1 MEQTVDT
8 KSHDE
13 DKILRFQKCERI
25 IHWAL
30 AIPFIVCYISALIII
45 IYYNPDPTRP
55 FRDVFS
61 WIHKISGICFIVLP
75 LVVLFSSRRNLKLHF
90 NNMKR
95 AWTWTK
101 EDFKWLGFKGLTLFT
116 KKVSLPEQGK
126 FNAAEKLNF
135 MTLIVTYPIY
145 ILSGIL
151 LWISQDSLLFLLVHY
166 IAAII
171 STPFLLGH
179 TFMATTNPE
188 TRVAFP
194 GMVTGFVDR
203 NYVKHYHSRWYRE
216 NFKDDEDPSENGD

>member
-1 MEQTVDT
+1 
-8 KSHDE
+8 
-13 DKILRFQKCERI
+13 
-25 IHWAL
+25 
-30 AIPFIVCYISALIII
+30 
-45 IYYNPDPTRP
+45 
-55 FRDVFS
+55 
-61 WIHKISGICFIVLP
+61 
-75 LVVLFSSRRNLKLHF
+75 
-90 NNMKR
+90 MKR

-116 KKVSLPEQGK
+116 KKISLPEQGK

-135 MTLIVTYPIY
+135 MTLILTYPIY

-171 STPFLLGH
+171 STPFLFGH
-179 TFMATTNPE
+179 TFMATINPE

-203 NYVKHYHSRWYRE
+203 HYVKHHHSRWYRE
-216 NFKDDEDPSENGD
+216 NFEDDDDPSETQD